1 MVKLAEEIIYEYS
14 TPQHQGISKY
24 QTFNLKNDT
33 MEYLR
38 QSNFKILILV
48 LCLISCNS
56 NSQTNAGQSN
66 NTTNQL
72 PPNGHGFEMD
82 KSSDSILK
90 SLQAETVNKFV
101 QLQFKDALTSK
112 EMAYNLFVPKGYDS
126 NKTYP
131 LVLFIADASTVGKNT
146 TTSLTQGYG
155 ALVWASDESQ
165 SENPCFVLVP
175 AYTTQTV
182 NDKFETSYEVEM
194 TIRLLMNI
202 TEKYSV
208 DTNRLYTTGQSM
220 GGMMSMYFNI
230 VHPDLFAASI
240 FVSCQW
246 DASKMNGFA
255 NKKFF
260 YIVAAGDEKAPKGM
274 AALKTVLEKEGA
286 KINTAEWSAKLPENK
301 QSENVQKMLSENSNI
316 NFITFAKGSVLP
328 PDGSGMEHMWSFDYA
343 YKLKPVQDW
352 LFQQKKTGVN

>member
-1 MVKLAEEIIYEYS
+1 M
-14 TPQHQGISKY
+14 
-24 QTFNLKNDT
+24 N
-33 MEYLR
+33 
-38 QSNFKILILV
+38 
-48 LCLISCNS
+48 
-56 NSQTNAGQSN
+56 
-66 NTTNQL
+66 
-72 PPNGHGFEMD
+72 
-82 KSSDSILK
+82 KSSDSTLK

-101 QLQFKDALTSK
+101 QLQFKDAVTSK
-112 EMAYNLFVPKGYDS
+112 EMAYNLLVPKDYVS
-126 NKTYP
+126 TKTYP

-146 TTSLTQGYG
+146 IMSLTQGYG

-165 SENPCFVLVP
+165 AEHPCFVLAP

-194 TIRLLMNI
+194 TIRLLKYI
-202 TEKYSV
+202 AEKYKV

-230 VHPDLFAASI
+230 VHPDLFAASV

-246 DASKMNGFA
+246 DASKMSGFA

-286 KINTAEWSAKLPENK
+286 KINTAEWSAKLPESK
-301 QSENVQKMLSENSNI
+301 QSANVQQMLSENNNI
-316 NFITFAKGSVLP
+316 NFITFTKGSVLP

-343 YKLKPVQDW
+343 YKLKRVQSW
-352 LFQQKKTGVN
+352 LFQQKKTCVN